1 MMLGPDRRAGSRG
14 TVSAEAVAAPSV
26 TARAPRSGS
35 RVVVVLA
42 LVWRLACGCFACP
55 TASSELSKFL
65 DEQPRGVTLC
75 AAVTGNY
82 IPWLARQSVV
92 AGHWFLTPAV
102 DEKIEAIRSFFAVG
116 GPLEPKRGML
126 REAHVRWVYV
136 GPLERALGDVDPRL
150 GLERVYDADGVAIYR
165 AP

>member
-1 MMLGPDRRAGSRG
+1 MLGPDRRAGSRG

-65 DEQPRGVTLC
+65 DEQPLGVTLC

-82 IPWLARQSVV
+82 VPGSRASRSLRDTGSSPRQS
-92 AGHWFLTPAV
+92 T
-102 DEKIEAIRSFFAVG
+102 R
-116 GPLEPKRGML
+116 R
-126 REAHVRWVYV
+126 
-136 GPLERALGDVDPRL
+136 
-150 GLERVYDADGVAIYR
+150 
-165 AP
+165 